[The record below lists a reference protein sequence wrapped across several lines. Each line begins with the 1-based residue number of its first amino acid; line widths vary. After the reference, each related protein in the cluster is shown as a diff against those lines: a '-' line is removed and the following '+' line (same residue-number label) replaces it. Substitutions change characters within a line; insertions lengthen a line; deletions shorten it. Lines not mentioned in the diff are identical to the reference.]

1 MKWSI
6 LTIFTILM
14 QWSSAQNLVLNPSF
28 ETTNGDFCGIMMNEY
43 SSTVNDWYS
52 PTQGTP
58 DLFFT
63 NIPSTCWNFQPN
75 SNYGGPI
82 GIKGAQMPRSGDV
95 MSGLFLYTI
104 EGLAQREYIQVP
116 LSSSLTI
123 GKKYVVE
130 CFVSLADYTEFGT
143 DRLGICLSVQP
154 VSLQSDGVLNFTP
167 QVISNGVILDKQNWV
182 RVSDTLI
189 ATDSYAY
196 LTIGNFSSDAQ
207 TTKVNNPTSSQEPGT
222 YGSYYFIDDV
232 RVELVRED
240 TTAGIGLNELK
251 VTERTLVKIIN
262 LMGQETEFK
271 PNTPLIFI
279 YSDGTRERV
288 IKTVE

>member
-1 MKWSI
+1 
-6 LTIFTILM
+6 M
-14 QWSSAQNLVLNPSF
+14 QWSSAQNLVPNPSF
-28 ETTNGDFCGIMMNEY
+28 ETTNGDFCGIMMHEY
-43 SSTVNDWYS
+43 STTATDWYS

-75 SNYGGPI
+75 SDYGGPI
-82 GIKGAQMPRSGDV
+82 GLKGPQIPRTGVV
-95 MSGLFLYTI
+95 MSGLLLYTI
-104 EGLAQREYIQVP
+104 QGLSQREYIQVP
-116 LSSSLTI
+116 LSSSLII
-123 GKKYVVE
+123 GKRYVVE

-143 DRLGICLSVQP
+143 DRLGMYLSAQP
-154 VSLQSDGVLNFTP
+154 VSLQTDGVLNFTP
-167 QVISNGVILDKQNWV
+167 QVTSNGVIMDKQNWV
-182 RVSDTLI
+182 RVVDTVI

-207 TTKVNNPTSSQEPGT
+207 TPKTNNPTSSNQPGM

-240 TTAGIGLNELK
+240 TTAGIGLNGLK
-251 VTERTLVKIIN
+251 ETERTLVKIIN

-279 YSDGTRERV
+279 YNDGTRERV
-288 IKTVE
+288 IRTVE